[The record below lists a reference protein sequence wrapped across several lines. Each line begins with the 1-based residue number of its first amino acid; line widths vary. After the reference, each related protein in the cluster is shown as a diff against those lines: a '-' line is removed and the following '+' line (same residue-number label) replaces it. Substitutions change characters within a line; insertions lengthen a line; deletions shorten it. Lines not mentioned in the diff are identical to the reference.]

1 MDEGRN
7 DQHYESSGARWK
19 GRIFALHD
27 QQGMGHIRL
36 ADNRRVQFKLQD
48 FSSGSRSPKLGDIV
62 ELAIC
67 RGPSGLAATEI
78 VFIDLDENPQQ
89 GQQVSIP
96 AEPPVG
102 MSPEL
107 LDATLS
113 VPLTAVADHLIESD
127 ANVHYQRAAVAR
139 AEGRFADARQ
149 LFQNAIASG
158 ADKPV
163 FVAFVKMEIER
174 GSHSQAEVVLKSAI
188 SRFPDDPVFYDMYGQ
203 MERRRGALN
212 KAAKILREGIRHNS
226 THALLRQGLARVL
239 GDLGTPASLQQAN
252 LLYSQLEREGKLN
265 KRDGS
270 YQRFRAL
277 HQSPRAGLAYEAFER
292 LNGFRVRVAGRRD
305 LPRHITD
312 LVLEIEN
319 PEFEASFG
327 VSGSILMR
335 CFDKQPQKA
344 EVRALSQLLR
354 ENGPQ
359 PTVGLIDSGEAFLSP
374 SLAIVVVP
382 AAGGVRDHLMSV
394 LSENNE
400 ALIPIDD
407 SLLRNGKLHLE
418 ALRQLFS
425 QFLGARDLYN
435 STLPVSGRRFFGRER
450 LLSELTDQVHRGDF
464 IGIYGLRKMGKT
476 SLIYQLRDEKF
487 RDDAVGYVDLQ
498 ATAALLTGNTQ
509 PIYWE
514 LERDLHQRLVERYP
528 LAAQLLRLGKAPRFS
543 ELSTDEKENCALLFG
558 EDVRELLEHIATG
571 RSKGLK
577 RVIIVLD
584 ELERILPL
592 GEQPGVHGYIEF
604 FGLLRGLAQTERYRG
619 KLSSVVVAAN
629 ASISEK
635 SFWQNRE
642 NPVFALYKPI
652 FLPPFSDKDTFD
664 MVKGIGRGMSVYW
677 QEAALGK
684 VFAEAGGHPFITRLL
699 CSRIVKDYDKRPLT
713 VTSSMVERAVI
724 EVIKDQT
731 DKFSQIVELLSKYF
745 PDEEKFLEGIALE
758 QPLPRIGDDSLSHL
772 LGYRLIE
779 NEGGNY
785 RMTLN
790 LLRRWLRRRAGIS
803 E

>member
-1 MDEGRN
+1 MDKGIN
-7 DQHYESSGARWK
+7 DQRDAVTGPRWR
-19 GRIFALHD
+19 GRIFAFHE
-27 QQGMGHIRL
+27 QQGIGHIRL
-36 ADNRRVQFKLQD
+36 TDNRRVQFKLQD
-48 FSSGSRSPKLGDIV
+48 FSADSRSPKLGNIV
-62 ELAIC
+62 EAIISS
-67 RGPSGLAATEI
+67 GPSGLSAGDI
-78 VFIDLDENPQQ
+78 VVIDPDEKPHQTQQSSDPEELPQ
-89 GQQVSIP
+89 
-96 AEPPVG
+96 E
-102 MSPEL
+102 MSPEPL
-107 LDATLS
+107 GASFSILPSAVGDQSLS
-113 VPLTAVADHLIESD
+113 GD
-127 ANVHYQRAAVAR
+127 ANALYQQAAVAR
-139 AEGRFADARQ
+139 TEGRIADARR
-149 LFQNAIASG
+149 LFQQAIVSG
-158 ADKPV
+158 ADIPV
-163 FVAFVKMEIER
+163 FVAFVKMEMER
-174 GSHSQAEVVLKSAI
+174 GSSAQAEVVLESAI

-203 MERRRGALN
+203 MERRRGALH
-212 KAAKILREGIRHNS
+212 KAAKILREGIKHNPI
-226 THALLRQGLARVL
+226 HPLLRQGLARVL
-239 GDLGTPASLQQAN
+239 GDLGTPESLQQAN

-265 KRDGS
+265 KHDGS

-312 LVLEIEN
+312 LVLEIAN
-319 PEFEASFG
+319 SEFEASFG

-344 EVRALSQLLR
+344 EVHALSQLLR
-354 ENGPQ
+354 GKGPQ
-359 PTVGLIDSGEAFLSP
+359 QTVGLIDGAEAFISP
-374 SLAIVVVP
+374 SLALVVVP

-400 ALIPIDD
+400 ALIPVDD
-407 SLLRNGKLHLE
+407 SAMHNGKLHLD

-487 RDDAVGYVDLQ
+487 RDDAVAYIDLQ

-514 LERDLHQRLVERYP
+514 LERDLHQRLVDLHP
-528 LAAQLLRLGKAPRFS
+528 LAAQLLRLGKTPRFS
-543 ELSTDEKENCALLFG
+543 ELLPEEKATCALIFG
-558 EDVRELLEHIATG
+558 EDIRELLEHIATG

-592 GEQPGVHGYIEF
+592 GEQPGVQGYIEF

-619 KLSSVVVAAN
+619 TLSSVVVAAN

-635 SFWQNRE
+635 SFWENRE

-664 MVKGIGRGMSVYW
+664 MIKGIGRGMSVYW
-677 QEAALGK
+677 QEPALDR

-699 CSRIVKDYDKRPLT
+699 CSRIIKDYDKRPLT
-713 VTSSMVERAVI
+713 VTSPMVERAVV

-731 DKFSQIVELLSKYF
+731 DKFSQIIDLLSKYF
-745 PDEEKFLEGIALE
+745 PEEEEFLERIALD
-758 QPLPRIGDDSLSHL
+758 QPLPSIGDDSLSHL

-779 NEGGNY
+779 NEQGKY

>member
-1 MDEGRN
+1 MN
-7 DQHYESSGARWK
+7 DQRDQSTGPRWR
-19 GRIFALHD
+19 GRIFAFHD
-27 QQGMGHIRL
+27 QQGIGHIRL

-48 FSSGSRSPKLGDIV
+48 FSSDSRSPKLGNIV
-62 ELAIC
+62 EAMISS
-67 RGPSGLAATEI
+67 GPSGLSARDI
-78 VFIDLDENPQQ
+78 VVIVPEEKPQQ
-89 GQQVSIP
+89 RPESS
-96 AEPPVG
+96 ASEEPPQA
-102 MSPEL
+102 MSPESL
-107 LDATLS
+107 GATLS
-113 VPLTAVADHLIESD
+113 VLPTAVADRSLKSG
-127 ANVHYQRAAVAR
+127 ANALYQKAAVAR
-139 AEGRFADARQ
+139 AEGRFADARR
-149 LFQNAIASG
+149 LFQRAIASG

-174 GSHSQAEVVLKSAI
+174 GSSAQAEVVLKSAI
-188 SRFPDDPVFYDMYGQ
+188 ARFPDDPVFYDMYGQ
-203 MERRRGALN
+203 MERRRGALH
-212 KAAKILREGIRHNS
+212 KAAEILRAGITHNS

-239 GDLGTPASLQQAN
+239 GDLGTPESLQQAN
-252 LLYSQLEREGKLN
+252 LIYSQLERERKLN
-265 KRDGS
+265 KHDGS

-292 LNGFRVRVAGRRD
+292 LSGFRVRVAGRRD

-344 EVRALSQLLR
+344 EVHALSQLLR
-354 ENGPQ
+354 EKGPQ
-359 PTVGLIDSGEAFLSP
+359 LTIGLIDGAEAFISP
-374 SLAIVVVP
+374 SLALVVVP
-382 AAGGVRDHLMSV
+382 ASGGVRDHLMSV
-394 LSENNE
+394 LSENSE
-400 ALIPIDD
+400 ALIPVDD
-407 SLLRNGKLHLE
+407 SAMHNGKLHLD

-498 ATAALLTGNTQ
+498 ATAALQTGNTQ

-514 LERDLHQRLVERYP
+514 LERDLHQRLVERHP
-528 LAAQLLRLGKAPRFS
+528 LAAQLLRLGKTPRFS
-543 ELSTDEKENCALLFG
+543 ELSSEDKATCALIFG

-619 KLSSVVVAAN
+619 TLSSVVVAAN

-635 SFWQNRE
+635 SFWENRE

-677 QEAALGK
+677 QEPALAK
-684 VFAEAGGHPFITRLL
+684 AFEEAGGHPFITRLL
-699 CSRIVKDYDKRPLT
+699 CSRIIKDSDKRPLT
-713 VTSSMVERAVI
+713 VTLPMVERAVI

-731 DKFSQIVELLSKYF
+731 DKFSQIIDLLSKYF
-745 PDEEKFLEGIALE
+745 PEEEQFLERIALD
-758 QPLPRIGDDSLSHL
+758 QPLPSIGDDSLSHL

-779 NEGGNY
+779 NEQGTY